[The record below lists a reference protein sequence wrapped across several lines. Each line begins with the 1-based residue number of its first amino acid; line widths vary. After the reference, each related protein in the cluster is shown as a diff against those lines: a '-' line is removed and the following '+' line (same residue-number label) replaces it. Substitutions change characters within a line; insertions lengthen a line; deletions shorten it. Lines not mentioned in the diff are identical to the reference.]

1 MNRTPLTSKGFDQ
14 LKEELHLLKTQE
26 RPAVIQLIAEAR
38 AHGDLSENAEYD
50 AAKEKQSML
59 EGRIQDLENK
69 ISTNKTWSKLSDLQ
83 IKSKGKTYFFDSYS
97 IVKYFPKSLKA
108 NFLFGDINYV
118 PEEVSFVKSR
128 PINAENKNST
138 GKKVDPRSFCIQKTL
153 QNIAHGE
160 DPEHELMFA
169 GHNAWK
175 FKDDPFYSNG
185 FVPSVK
191 ELVNRIASG
200 D

>member
-69 ISTNKTWSKLSDLQ
+69 ISTAEIINPTELQRDGRVVFGVIVTFIDLNTNEQFKYQ
-83 IKSKGKTYFFDSYS
+83 IVGEDEANIREGKISYVSLIARALIGKIEDDITEFDIPSGKREVQ
-97 IVKYFPKSLKA
+97 IVKVEY
-108 NFLFGDINYV
+108 
-118 PEEVSFVKSR
+118 EV
-128 PINAENKNST
+128 
-138 GKKVDPRSFCIQKTL
+138 
-153 QNIAHGE
+153 
-160 DPEHELMFA
+160 
-169 GHNAWK
+169 
-175 FKDDPFYSNG
+175 
-185 FVPSVK
+185 
-191 ELVNRIASG
+191 
-200 D
+200 

>member
-69 ISTNKTWSKLSDLQ
+69 ISTAEVINPTELQRDGRVVFGVIVTFIDLNTDEQFKYQ
-83 IKSKGKTYFFDSYS
+83 IVGEDEANIREGKISYVSPIARALIGKIEDDITEFDIPSGKREVQ
-97 IVKYFPKSLKA
+97 IVKVEY
-108 NFLFGDINYV
+108 
-118 PEEVSFVKSR
+118 EV
-128 PINAENKNST
+128 
-138 GKKVDPRSFCIQKTL
+138 
-153 QNIAHGE
+153 
-160 DPEHELMFA
+160 
-169 GHNAWK
+169 
-175 FKDDPFYSNG
+175 
-185 FVPSVK
+185 
-191 ELVNRIASG
+191 
-200 D
+200 